1 MRAVAIVPALMST
14 ALMAP
19 AAAQQPQGPQN
30 SVYFELFGNGGL
42 FSINYE
48 RHLTERSN
56 VRVGYG
62 HWTIEGLWIDEK
74 TTVTTVP
81 VGASWLLGSARRLE
95 LGVGVVTGRRSQPVF
110 LSDDSRTYSFASMTG
125 VIGYRYQPAQSGWMF
140 RASFTPFYG
149 FGDEDEAYPDRGFFP
164 SLGISGGYS
173 F

>member
-1 MRAVAIVPALMST
+1 MRAVATVPALILT
-14 ALMAP
+14 ALVVP
-19 AAAQQPQGPQN
+19 ATAQQPQGPQN
-30 SVYFELFGNGGL
+30 SVYLELLGNGGL
-42 FSINYE
+42 YSFNYE
-48 RHLTERSN
+48 RHLTERTN

-95 LGVGVVTGRRSQPVF
+95 LGVGVVAGRRSEAVF
-110 LSDDSRTYSFASMTG
+110 LSEDSRTNSFASITG
-125 VIGYRYQPAQSGWMF
+125 VVGYRFQPARSGWIF
-140 RASFTPFYG
+140 RAGFTPFYG
-149 FGDEDEAYPDRGFFP
+149 FGDEDKAYPDRGFFP